1 MTSPAASDAAAVNQ
15 SRTPHEIAV
24 VGAGAAGTLTALR
37 LLHHAAAGRPAPA
50 RIWLI
55 DPGPA
60 GPGLAFGTD
69 APHHLLNVPAGRM
82 SAHRDDPGHFVRW
95 LGDRGGEHDFV
106 PRRLFGRYLAESL
119 AAAASGPGTPD
130 LVRVPDRVVALTHRP
145 RATTPPL
152 RLWLHDGPPL
162 DVDAAVLAL
171 GNFAPGQAWAPP
183 ALRDSGRFLADP
195 WAPGALAA
203 VPEDRDVLLVGTGL
217 TMVDMALSL
226 QRPGRV
232 VHALSRHGL
241 VPRPHAAT
249 PLTTPAAPAV
259 PQLDARA
266 GLPALRRAVLCQI
279 ARCRRVHGDWRAGV
293 DSLRPLTSAL
303 WQQLSPAD
311 QARLLARDLRL
322 WETHRHRIPPVSAR
336 ALRTAVDAG
345 LVSIGRGTVADAKTT
360 ADGPGEVG
368 EVIDVRLDDGRALRV
383 GAVLNCTGSEAELT
397 RVDDPLIT
405 DLLTTGLG
413 SPAPVGGG
421 FDTAADGRLLPAGG
435 RAPAPLWTLGSLRRG
450 NLLETTAIPE
460 IRCQADDLALL
471 LGRSAAGTPSG
482 PGAPN
487 GAVPAR

>member
-471 LGRSAAGTPSG
+471 LGRSAAG
-482 PGAPN
+482 APN

>member
-1 MTSPAASDAAAVNQ
+1 MNH
-15 SRTPHEIAV
+15 SRTAHDIAV

-37 LLHHAAAGRPAPA
+37 LLHNAAAGRPAPA

-55 DPGPA
+55 DPEPA
-60 GPGLAFGTD
+60 GRGLAFGTD

-106 PRRLFGRYLAESL
+106 PRGLFGRYLAESL
-119 AAAASGPGTPD
+119 ETAGKHHAAPD
-130 LVRVPDRVVALTHRP
+130 LVRVPDRVVGITHQP
-145 RATTPPL
+145 SAASSAASPLSL
-152 RLWLHDGPPL
+152 RLRGGQSL
-162 DVDAAVLAL
+162 DFDAAVLAL
-171 GNFAPGQAWAPP
+171 GNFAPGLAWVPP
-183 ALRDSGRFLADP
+183 ELRASGMFLADP
-195 WAPGALAA
+195 WAPGALAT

-241 VPRPHAAT
+241 VPQPHATTPILAPAT
-249 PLTTPAAPAV
+249 PE
-259 PQLDARA
+259 LDARSGLA
-266 GLPALRRAVLCQI
+266 GLRRAVLRQI
-279 ARCRRVHGDWRAGV
+279 AYCRRVHGDWRMGV
-293 DSLRPLTSAL
+293 DSLRPVTSAL

-311 QARLLARDLRL
+311 QARLLAQDLRL

-345 LVSIGRGTVADAKTT
+345 QVSIGRGTVADTKTT
-360 ADGPGEVG
+360 ADAHGDVVE
-368 EVIDVRLDDGRALRV
+368 VRLDNGRRLRV
-383 GAVLNCTGSEAELT
+383 GAVLNCTGSEADLT
-397 RVDDPLIT
+397 RIDDTLVT
-405 DLLTTGLG
+405 DLLSTGLG
-413 SPAPVGGG
+413 TPAPVGGG
-421 FDTAADGRLLPAGG
+421 FDTTAGGRLRPADD

-471 LGRSAAGTPSG
+471 LLDRSALATRGEA
-482 PGAPN
+482 AP
-487 GAVPAR
+487 AH